1 MFYISVR
8 NKIFE
13 NNNGMNKA
21 FKKFLPSSKYY
32 RILLSIIL
40 LSIILYNIISYY
52 YQLLLL
58 LPLLLIIIGVINIIF
73 IN

>member
-40 LSIILYNIISYY
+40 YNIISYY